1 MTKKSQIALISIT
14 TIILSLVAISN
25 SNDSMS
31 DFAEIKD
38 IPERKA
44 AFIAYLKP
52 TINDINQERADER
65 EELTTIVEKMH
76 KGESPGFF
84 EKYKLENW
92 ADRYEVKYQEDD
104 LLATAK
110 ALLLH
115 LDQIPLSMVL
125 AQAAMESAWGTSRF
139 AIEGNN
145 LFGQW
150 CFEQGCGI
158 VPGRRSKGANHEVKV
173 FDSVEESIA
182 AYFRNIN
189 SHPAYKDLRKRRSIL
204 REKEQPLTG
213 YALIDGLQNYSQRG
227 QAYID
232 ELSSVIRYNKLDQ
245 LNKNSAE
252 D

>member
-1 MTKKSQIALISIT
+1 
-14 TIILSLVAISN
+14 
-25 SNDSMS
+25 MS
-31 DFAEIKD
+31 DFAEIED
-38 IPERKA
+38 IPQRKA

-52 TINDINQERADER
+52 IINGINQERAEERDE
-65 EELTTIVEKMH
+65 LNSIVEKMQQ
-76 KGESPGFF
+76 GDSPNFF

-92 ADRYEVKYQEDD
+92 AERYEVEYNEEE
-104 LLATAK
+104 LLATAEK
-110 ALLLH
+110 LLLH

-150 CFEQGCGI
+150 CFEEGCGI
-158 VPGRRSKGANHEVKV
+158 VPARRSKGANHEVRE
-173 FDSVEESIA
+173 FDDAEESIA
-182 AYFRNIN
+182 SYFRNIN
-189 SHPAYKDLRKRRSIL
+189 SHPAYKKLRKRRSIL
-204 REKEQPLTG
+204 RAKDEPLTG
-213 YALIDGLQNYSQRG
+213 YELIDGLQNYSQRG

-245 LNKNSAE
+245 LNKKSLE